1 MRRTRNKRNN
11 AARVLARGLSLLLF
25 LASAPLAYASQT
37 SGTIDSVHKYAW
49 SDVGGYV
56 NFAPTN
62 STVSVTDTALTGYAW
77 SANTGWI
84 NLSPTNGG
92 VTNTTSGTLGGFAW
106 DANEGWISF
115 TGVTIDANGVFHGTA
130 TGANEN
136 IKFDCTNCSVQTD
149 WRPTSARITTT
160 TTIAPANGSISP
172 IFVSTVSPAQTGAS
186 TTHSPTPSTTGPSS
200 AGAPRDTSPSSG
212 NPPSTGSTGSAPF
225 YAGSPQGSTFVPN
238 QAGTNTPHITPVT
251 RKPILT
257 SHATSTQSTSFVR
270 AAAVPAGIVLVL
282 MIAFFVFRLFF

>member
-11 AARVLARGLSLLLF
+11 ARVFARGLSLLLF

-37 SGTIDSVHKYAW
+37 SGTIDSAHKYAW

-62 STVSVTDTALTGYAW
+62 STVSVTDTGLTGYAW

-84 NLSPTNGG
+84 NLSPSHGG
-92 VTNTTSGTLGGFAW
+92 VTNTASGTLGGFAW

-130 TGANEN
+130 TGASEN

-149 WRPTSARITTT
+149 WRPSSARTTT
-160 TTIAPANGSISP
+160 TTTTTVAPANGSISP
-172 IFVSTVSPAQTGAS
+172 IFVPTVSSTQTNTS
-186 TTHSPTPSTTGPSS
+186 TTHSPTPNTTGPSS
-200 AGAPRDTSPSSG
+200 VGAPRDTSPSSG
-212 NPPSTGSTGSAPF
+212 NPPSTGAPL
-225 YAGSPQGSTFVPN
+225 YTNSPYGTTLTPS
-238 QAGTNTPHITPVT
+238 QAGTSTPHLNPVT
-251 RKPILT
+251 HKPIPT
-257 SHATSTQSTSFVR
+257 SQATSSPSTSFAR
-270 AAAVPAGIVLVL
+270 AAAVPAGIIAILL
-282 MIAFFVFRLFF
+282 IAFFVFRFFF